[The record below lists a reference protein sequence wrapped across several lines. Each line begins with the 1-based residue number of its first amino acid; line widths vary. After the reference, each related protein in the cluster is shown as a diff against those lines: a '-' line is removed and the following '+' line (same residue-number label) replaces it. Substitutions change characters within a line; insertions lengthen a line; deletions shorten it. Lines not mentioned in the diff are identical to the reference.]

1 MRVAVL
7 DYGVGN
13 LHSLARALEAGG
25 ASVSIDTSAAV
36 ALAADAIVLPGVGA
50 FGAAAEC
57 LAPYREDLRRALLD
71 GLPCLGICLGM
82 QLLFD
87 SSEEGDGQGI
97 GLIAGQVRGL
107 RGPRIPHMGWNVV
120 TAMDDRADP
129 LLREVGN
136 RAVYYANSFVAEPAD
151 PACVTA
157 WTRYGDERFPAVV
170 RAGAARGVQFHPE
183 KSGAAGLRI
192 IQNFLEEAER

>member
-50 FGAAAEC
+50 FGAAAGC
-57 LAPYREDLRRALLD
+57 LAPYRDDLRRALLG

-87 SSEEGDGQGI
+87 SSEEGGGEGI
-97 GLIAGQVRGL
+97 GLIAGRVRGL
-107 RGPRIPHMGWNVV
+107 RGPRVPHMGWNVV
-120 TAMDDRADP
+120 TATDDRADP
-129 LLREVGN
+129 LLREVGS

-151 PACVTA
+151 PGCVTA

-170 RAGAARGVQFHPE
+170 RSGATRGVQFHPE

-192 IQNFLEEAER
+192 IQNFLDEA